1 MKFAVHTFGCKV
13 NTYDTGLIQQNL
25 FSHGFALSSDQSPP
39 EATLSQSHLQPRIH
53 VLNTCAVTGEA
64 TKQAVK
70 LIRKLKASDPFCT
83 VVVTGCAAQVDTD
96 SFSNL
101 PGADLV
107 VANSHKAEIPNL
119 IRSHFKGTLT
129 SKVFKSNIFRKED
142 LEAGGGEEKS
152 HTRSFLKIQD
162 GCNSF
167 CSFCIIP
174 YARGK
179 SRSIGVSDLVKR
191 VRELSAQGVG
201 EVVLTG
207 VHIGDYSDASPG
219 GSDESQGGLRGLED
233 LIEALLVKTVMPRI
247 RLSSLEPIE
256 LSQRLLALYQDPRLC
271 RHFHMSI
278 QSAESQVLKDMKR
291 KYNAGD
297 VRKALE
303 EIAEKVPGSFVGMDV
318 IAGFPTESQAQFEEG
333 LKTLSDLPWTR
344 LHVFPYSE
352 RAGTLA
358 ASKTESVPWAVR
370 TQRAA
375 QLRELSSAR
384 YQEAALRQIEME
396 KKVLV
401 LKKPSRG
408 AQGLSRDYWSI
419 KINEDPEVIL
429 QKVGKEVLMKIEEFV
444 PPLGRNHDGA
454 LRGRFL

>member
-1 MKFAVHTFGCKV
+1 MDQSLKFAVHTFGCKV
-13 NTYDTGLIQQNL
+13 NTYDTGLIQKNL
-25 FSHGFALSSDQSPP
+25 FAQGFVLSPDQS
-39 EATLSQSHLQPRIH
+39 RIH

-70 LIRKLKASDPFCT
+70 LIRKLKVMDPFCT
-83 VVVTGCAAQVDTD
+83 IVVTGCAAQVDTD
-96 SFSNL
+96 AFSNL

-119 IRSHFKGTLT
+119 LRSYFKGTLAT
-129 SKVFKSNIFRKED
+129 KVFKSNIFRKED
-142 LEAGGGEEKS
+142 LEAGGGEEKF

-179 SRSIGVSDLVKR
+179 SRSLEISDLVRR
-191 VRELSAQGVG
+191 VDELSAQGIA

-207 VHIGDYSDASPG
+207 VHIGDYSDESKG
-219 GSDESQGGLRGLED
+219 GQRRGLED
-233 LIEALLVKTVMPRI
+233 LIETLLAKTRVSRF

-256 LSQRLLALYQDPRLC
+256 LSERLLDLFQDPRLC

-291 KYNAGD
+291 KYDSVA
-297 VRKALE
+297 VREALQNIE
-303 EIAEKVPGSFVGMDV
+303 TKVPGSFVGMDV
-318 IAGFPTESQAQFEEG
+318 IAGFPTESEAQFQEG
-333 LKTLSDLPWTR
+333 IRVLADLPWTR

-352 RAGTLA
+352 RAGTMA

-370 TQRAA
+370 TRRAA
-375 QLRELSSAR
+375 QLRELSLAR
-384 YQEAALRQIEME
+384 FQESALRQVGTL
-396 KKVLV
+396 KNVLI

-408 AQGLSRDYWSI
+408 AQGLARDYWNI
-419 KINEDPEVIL
+419 EVNEAPELIAA
-429 QKVGKEVLMKIEEFV
+429 KVGKEVLMKIEAFV
-444 PPLGRNHDGA
+444 PPGGKNQEGA
-454 LRGRFL
+454 LRGSFYELC